1 MIRRPPRSTRTDTL
15 FPYTTLFR
23 SIVQCPGTFS
33 SPKCQSS
40 CASLGPRALSK
51 SSIAHCGEFPA
62 EQRRHVVAQDFVVS
76 VRKQLGPRYH
86 SPGPGDEEVP
96 PRLSVL
102 WRCPRGQRGPSPYP
116 AGSHPERE

>member
-40 CASLGPRALSK
+40 CASLGPRALSR

-86 SPGPGDEEVP
+86 SPGPGADEVHH
-96 PRLSVL
+96 RCTVL
-102 WRCPRGQRGPSPYP
+102 WRFARRQRE
-116 AGSHPERE
+116 ERNSAVVGKDVA